1 MNFWHLNRTERLK
14 RLATHT
20 KFMVSREPFERLLSA
35 WRNKLE
41 TYKDDGFGEIAYKI
55 HKIYGGKNEKGEF
68 KNKEKSTKS
77 AENLS
82 NSRMINKTFFTL
94 LI

>member
-41 TYKDDGFGEIAYKI
+41 TFKDDGFGEIAYKI

-68 KNKEKSTKS
+68 KNKEKNQQRVQKVGHSQ
-77 AENLS
+77 E
-82 NSRMINKTFFTL
+82 
-94 LI
+94 

>member
-55 HKIYGGKNEKGEF
+55 HKIYGGKNEKGEIE
-68 KNKEKSTKS
+68 NEK
-77 AENLS
+77 
-82 NSRMINKTFFTL
+82 INEEC
-94 LI
+94 

>member
-41 TYKDDGFGEIAYKI
+41 TFKDDGFGEIAYKI

-68 KNKEKSTKS
+68 ENEKIN
-77 AENLS
+77 EECL
-82 NSRMINKTFFTL
+82 NSVSIND
-94 LI
+94 